1 MIRVEFQEPVPENT
15 ADYQV
20 AAVLVVD
27 ADGTYRFEGSESA
40 VPVDVPVPVAD
51 ETGKFVASVTLAQD
65 PSYWARNIDLALRT
79 PYLVPVITH
88 DDEAAAGENA

>member
-15 ADYQV
+15 AEYQV

-27 ADGTYRFEGSESA
+27 NDGTYRFEGSSTA

-51 ETGKFVASVTLAQD
+51 ETGKFIDSVTLDQD
-65 PSYWARNIDLALRT
+65 PAYWARNIDLALRT

-88 DDEAAAGENA
+88 DDQRAEKNA